1 LKIFDVFEKSC
12 TKSFKICEFNLSSI
26 VMLKADEVFAVII
39 LLARLVHGI
48 TIFISS
54 MLYMAVNQSLTLPM
68 ITPSLI
74 WFIFLKERLLFLL
87 LGTAQSSSSVMLAAF
102 LIIFNTSMIM
112 TTKFLRSQS
121 ISKKTLYLSEILK
134 VMFFV

>member
-1 LKIFDVFEKSC
+1 
-12 TKSFKICEFNLSSI
+12 
-26 VMLKADEVFAVII
+26 MLKADEVFAVNI
-39 LLARLVHGI
+39 LLARLAHGI

-68 ITPSLI
+68 ITPLLI

-87 LGTAQSSSSVMLAAF
+87 LGTAQSNSSVMLEAF
-102 LIIFNTSMIM
+102 LIISNTSMIM
-112 TTKFLRSQS
+112 TTKFLRLQS

-134 VMFFV
+134 AMFSV